1 MRSIFGRKALRT
13 LARLA
18 LAGFVFAQS
27 TLALAACRLPEP
39 SAAQALIQAGAA
51 AGEPCHE
58 QNEDS
63 AVLCVAHCIT
73 TAQGLEKP
81 FWKPPLPATPAVAVF
96 LVAPPF
102 VAPPLPALDA
112 PPPHAGPPPRILYR
126 TLLI

>member
-18 LAGFVFAQS
+18 LAGFVFAQA

-39 SAAQALIQAGAA
+39 SAAQALIQAGTAA
-51 AGEPCHE
+51 DEPCHE

-81 FWKPPLPATPAVAVF
+81 FWKPPLPAAPAVAVF
-96 LVAPPF
+96 LVTPPF
-102 VAPPLPALDA
+102 VAPLPALDA
-112 PPPHAGPPPRILYR
+112 PPAHAGPPPRILYR